1 LIAEHLRTHSLVD
14 LAYKAIKKDINSR
27 KLLPG
32 QKIIVREL
40 AKRYGTSETPIKQAL
55 NRLVTEGLVE
65 TFLRRGMRVK
75 EMAWDWVEESLE
87 ARRMIE
93 TFCAKQAIIVA
104 RSDHKIKKQFEKNIK
119 SHARI
124 LADASDMTSYFEHS
138 QLDYEFHRILV
149 NCSGN
154 KKIIEMYRNLGS
166 HLYMNYI
173 YGVQKESRIVEGFE
187 EHKAIWNALKDQDLP
202 LLIESID
209 KHILNGKANMRA
221 IFEEIQKPLECDN
234 PS

>member
-1 LIAEHLRTHSLVD
+1 MD

-32 QKIIVREL
+32 QKIIVSEL
-40 AKRYGTSETPIKQAL
+40 ANRYGTSETPIKQAL

-65 TFLRRGMRVK
+65 TFLRKGMRVK

-93 TFCAKQAIIVA
+93 TFCAKQAIIAV
-104 RSDHKIKKQFEKNIK
+104 RSDKKIRNQFEKNIK
-119 SHARI
+119 SHARL
-124 LADASDMTSYFEHS
+124 LADASDVTSYVEHS
-138 QLDYEFHRILV
+138 QLDYEFHRLLV

-154 KKIIEMYRNLGS
+154 KKIIEMYKNLGS

-173 YGVQKESRIVEGFE
+173 YGVQKESRRAEAFE
-187 EHKAIWNALKDQDLP
+187 EHKAIWNALKDQNP
-202 LLIESID
+202 SLLIESIER
-209 KHILNGKANMRA
+209 HILNGKANMRS
-221 IFEEIQKPLECDN
+221 IFEEMQKPAVK
-234 PS
+234 

>member
-1 LIAEHLRTHSLVD
+1 MIAQHLRTHSLVD
-14 LAYKAIKKDINSR
+14 LAYKAIKKDIHSR
-27 KLLPG
+27 DFLPG

-40 AKRYGTSETPIKQAL
+40 AERYGTSETPIKQAL

-75 EMAWDWVEESLE
+75 EMAWDWVQESLE

-93 TFCAKQAIIVA
+93 TFCAKQAIIVV
-104 RSDHKIKKQFEKNIK
+104 RCDKKIKKQFETNIK

-124 LADASDMTSYFEHS
+124 LADASDMTKYFEHS
-138 QLDYEFHRILV
+138 QLDYEFHRLLV
-149 NCSGN
+149 SCSGN
-154 KKIIEMYRNLGS
+154 KKIIDIYKNLGS

-173 YGVQKESRIVEGFE
+173 YGLQKGSRIAEAFE

-202 LLIESID
+202 LLIESIE
-209 KHILNGKANMRA
+209 KHLLNGKTNMGA
-221 IFEEIQKPLECDN
+221 IFKEMQKPL
-234 PS
+234 

>member
-1 LIAEHLRTHSLVD
+1 MIAQHLRTHSLVD
-14 LAYKAIKKDINSR
+14 LAYRAIKKDINTR
-27 KLLPG
+27 TFLPG

-40 AKRYGTSETPIKQAL
+40 AERYGTSETPIKQAL

-75 EMAWDWVEESLE
+75 EMAWDWVQESLE

-93 TFCAKQAIIVA
+93 TFCAKQAIIVV
-104 RSDHKIKKQFEKNIK
+104 RCDKKIKKQFETNIK

-124 LADASDMTSYFEHS
+124 LADASDMTKYFEHS
-138 QLDYEFHRILV
+138 QLDYEFHRLLV
-149 NCSGN
+149 SCSGN
-154 KKIIEMYRNLGS
+154 KKIIDIYKNLGS

-173 YGVQKESRIVEGFE
+173 YGLQKGSRIAEAFE

-202 LLIESID
+202 LLIESIE
-209 KHILNGKANMRA
+209 KHLLNGKTNMGA
-221 IFEEIQKPLECDN
+221 IFKEMQKPL
-234 PS
+234 

>member
-1 LIAEHLRTHSLVD
+1 MIAEHLRTHSLVD

-27 KLLPG
+27 TFLPG
-32 QKIIVREL
+32 QKIILREL
-40 AKRYGTSETPIKQAL
+40 AERYGTSETPIKQAL

-75 EMAWDWVEESLE
+75 EMALDWVEESLE

-93 TFCAKQAIIVA
+93 TFCANQAIIVV
-104 RSDHKIKKQFEKNIK
+104 RSDNKIKRQFEKNIK
-119 SHARI
+119 SHARV
-124 LADASDMTSYFEHS
+124 LADASDITYHFEHS
-138 QLDYEFHRILV
+138 RLDYEFHQLLV

-154 KKIIEMYRNLGS
+154 KKIIEMYKNLGS

-173 YGVQKESRIVEGFE
+173 YGVQKESRTAEGFE

-202 LLIESID
+202 LLIESIE
-209 KHILNGKANMRA
+209 KHLLNGKANMRA
-221 IFEEIQKPLECDN
+221 IVEEMQKPAVKN
-234 PS
+234 

>member
-1 LIAEHLRTHSLVD
+1 LIAQHLRTHSLVD
-14 LAYKAIKKDINSR
+14 LAYRAIKKDINAR
-27 KLLPG
+27 TFLPG

-40 AKRYGTSETPIKQAL
+40 AERYGTSETPIKQAL

-93 TFCAKQAIIVA
+93 TFCAKQAMSAV
-104 RSDHKIKKQFEKNIK
+104 RSDDRIRKQFETNIRR
-119 SHARI
+119 HAKI
-124 LADASDMTSYFEHS
+124 LSDAPDIAHYLEHA
-138 QLDYEFHRILV
+138 QLDYEFHRLLV
-149 NCSGN
+149 TCSGN
-154 KKIIEMYRNLGS
+154 NKIIDMFKTLGS

-173 YGVQKESRIVEGFE
+173 YGLQKPSRAVEGIE

-202 LLIESID
+202 LLIEAIET
-209 KHILNGKANMRA
+209 HISNGKANMRA
-221 IFEEIQKPLECDN
+221 IVEEIQKSAETKAPG
-234 PS
+234 

>member
-1 LIAEHLRTHSLVD
+1 MIAEHLRTHSLVD

-27 KLLPG
+27 TFLPG
-32 QKIIVREL
+32 QKIILREL
-40 AKRYGTSETPIKQAL
+40 AERYGTSETPIKQAL

-75 EMAWDWVEESLE
+75 ELAWDWVEESLE

-93 TFCAKQAIIVA
+93 TFCANQAILLV
-104 RSDHKIKKQFEKNIK
+104 RSDHKIKRQFEKNIK
-119 SHARI
+119 SHARV
-124 LADASDMTSYFEHS
+124 LADVFDITYYLEHS
-138 QLDYEFHRILV
+138 RLDYEFHQLLV

-173 YGVQKESRIVEGFE
+173 YGVQKESRKAEAFE
-187 EHKAIWNALKDQDLP
+187 EHKAIWNALKGQDLP
-202 LLIESID
+202 LLIELIER
-209 KHILNGKANMRA
+209 HISNGKANMR
-221 IFEEIQKPLECDN
+221 IVLEEMQKLAVKN
-234 PS
+234 

>member
-1 LIAEHLRTHSLVD
+1 MD

-27 KLLPG
+27 TFLPG
-32 QKIIVREL
+32 QKIILREL
-40 AKRYGTSETPIKQAL
+40 AERYGTSETPIKQAL
-55 NRLVTEGLVE
+55 NRLVTEGLIE

-93 TFCAKQAIIVA
+93 TFCAKQAIIVV
-104 RSDHKIKKQFEKNIK
+104 RSDNKINKQFEKNIK
-119 SHARI
+119 SHARV
-124 LADASDMTSYFEHS
+124 LADASDITYYFEHS
-138 QLDYEFHRILV
+138 RLDYGFHGLLV

-154 KKIIEMYRNLGS
+154 KKIIEMYKNLGS

-173 YGVQKESRIVEGFE
+173 YGVQKESRIAEAFE

-202 LLIESID
+202 LLIKSIE

-221 IFEEIQKPLECDN
+221 IFEEMQKPAVK
-234 PS
+234 